1 MQGVRTKLYQEI
13 RTREGRTFPTPSS
26 SIPRGSIKSTIFIKN
41 KKKARWD
48 LVLRWLCA
56 PSRAGSRKYSLHI
69 PWPWRILRAN
79 GQVHL
84 LLFLLPN
91 TALNLALD
99 NSSLPHLFPC
109 SIGAKVLCRQSIFP
123 SRIFFTIL
131 CYRRKK
137 KMRKSLKRNIM
148 EKLTAIQIPVFIFS
162 HLSLL
167 HLEWREG
174 KVGYSV

>member
-1 MQGVRTKLYQEI
+1 
-13 RTREGRTFPTPSS
+13 
-26 SIPRGSIKSTIFIKN
+26 
-41 KKKARWD
+41 
-48 LVLRWLCA
+48 VLL
-56 PSRAGSRKYSLHI
+56 PGSRKYSLHI

-91 TALNLALD
+91 TTLNLALD
-99 NSSLPHLFPC
+99 NSSLPHLFRTC

-123 SRIFFTIL
+123 PRIFFTIL

-174 KVGYSV
+174 RWGIVFNILANIFSWNGKKREELTPVTRQFFCLDCSFYCLLSADFL